1 MAEMNVNPQT
11 PRKVVGM
18 DMRAPYG
25 VYLDGVEV
33 AQHNTESEAAALF
46 NRLAGRT
53 LPIIDLV
60 SATSTGGVQ

>member
-1 MAEMNVNPQT
+1 MADMNVNPQT

-25 VYLDGVEV
+25 VYVDGVEV
-33 AQHNTESEAAALF
+33 AQHSTEREAAALF

-53 LPIIDLV
+53 LPSPEALGAA
-60 SATSTGGVQ
+60 SAGGVQ